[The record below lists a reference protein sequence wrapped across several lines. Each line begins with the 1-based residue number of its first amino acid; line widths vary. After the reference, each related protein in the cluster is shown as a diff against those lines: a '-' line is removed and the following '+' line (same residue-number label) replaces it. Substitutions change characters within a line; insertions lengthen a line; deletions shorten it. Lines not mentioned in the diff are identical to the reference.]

1 MTVFHKRKAQSTV
14 PIRALRSRLE
24 VAAAQ
29 GNEPDSPTLE
39 KSNSA
44 SAASGTTC
52 HDACLRIPLVQW
64 QMKIDDA
71 QSKLASFYPKIKKW
85 QSASSPKTQDTR
97 PSRTSQHAFPY
108 ADAVDPPG
116 QPLSAA

>member
-14 PIRALRSRLE
+14 PIRALRSRPK

-44 SAASGTTC
+44 SAASSTTC
-52 HDACLRIPLVQW
+52 RDAWLASHCVVQW

-85 QSASSPKTQDTR
+85 QSASSPKTQ
-97 PSRTSQHAFPY
+97 
-108 ADAVDPPG
+108 
-116 QPLSAA
+116 